1 VAEPTYFHAICQAS
15 IICLK
20 ITQQTYILNFL
31 SKHPQFKDK
40 PCFRSVMSLVSHL
53 KLTYS
58 LIYKEKNMKNL
69 ILSVAIAGTL
79 LGTSSPVFAYEQGD
93 WVVRVGMTNVAP
105 DDSSN
110 NVNVA
115 GADLGVGVNVGSNT
129 QLGLNFVYFYSP
141 QLAIEVLAATPF
153 SHDIGLDTLGPLG
166 STKHL
171 PPTISVNYYFAP
183 PSARFQPYVGAG
195 INYTIFFDEE
205 FSRDNSN
212 AGFSKLDLDNSFG
225 LAAQVGFD
233 YMLDE
238 KWLVN
243 ASVHWLNIDTEAN
256 FDLNDSAG
264 SVDVSIDPFVY
275 SITAG
280 YRF

>member
-1 VAEPTYFHAICQAS
+1 
-15 IICLK
+15 
-20 ITQQTYILNFL
+20 
-31 SKHPQFKDK
+31 
-40 PCFRSVMSLVSHL
+40 VSHL

-58 LIYKEKNMKNL
+58 LILKEKHMKKL
-69 ILSVAIAGTL
+69 ILSVAIAVTL
-79 LGTSSPVFAYEQGD
+79 LGTISSAFAYEQGD
-93 WVVRVGMTNVAP
+93 WVVRVGMSNIAP

-110 NVNVA
+110 NVSVA
-115 GADLGVGVNVGSNT
+115 GADLGVGVNVDSNT
-129 QLGLNFVYFYSP
+129 QLGLNFVYLYSP
-141 QLAIEVLAATPF
+141 HLAIEVLAASPF
-153 SHDIGLDTLGPLG
+153 NHDIGLDTVGPLG

-171 PPTISVNYYFAP
+171 PPSVSANYYFSE
-183 PSARFQPYVGAG
+183 PSAKFQPYVGVG

-205 FSRDNSN
+205 FSSANSN
-212 AGFSKLDLDNSFG
+212 AGFSKLHLDNSFG

-243 ASVHWLNIDTEAN
+243 ASLRWFDIDTEAS
-256 FDLNDSAG
+256 FDLNGSAG
-264 SVDVSIDPFVY
+264 NVDVSIDPFVY

>member
-1 VAEPTYFHAICQAS
+1 ME
-15 IICLK
+15 
-20 ITQQTYILNFL
+20 
-31 SKHPQFKDK
+31 KH
-40 PCFRSVMSLVSHL
+40 
-53 KLTYS
+53 
-58 LIYKEKNMKNL
+58 MKKL
-69 ILSVAIAGTL
+69 ILSVAIGVNLLSTL
-79 LGTSSPVFAYEQGD
+79 SPVFAYEQGD
-93 WVVRVGMTNVAP
+93 WVIRVGMTNVAP

-115 GADLGVGVNVGSNT
+115 GADLGVGVNVDSNT

-153 SHDIGLDTLGPLG
+153 SHDIGLNTVGPLG
-166 STKHL
+166 NTKHL
-171 PPTISVNYYFAP
+171 PPTVSANYYFSQ
-183 PSARFQPYVGAG
+183 PSAKFQPYVGAG
-195 INYTIFFDEE
+195 VNYTIFFDEK
-205 FSRDNSN
+205 FTSANTS
-212 AGFSKLDLDNSFG
+212 AGFSNLDLDSSFG

-243 ASVHWLNIDTEAN
+243 ASLRWIDINTEAS
-256 FDLNDSAG
+256 FDLNGAAG
-264 SVDVSIDPFVY
+264 NVDVSIDPFVY

>member
-1 VAEPTYFHAICQAS
+1 
-15 IICLK
+15 
-20 ITQQTYILNFL
+20 
-31 SKHPQFKDK
+31 
-40 PCFRSVMSLVSHL
+40 M
-53 KLTYS
+53 YS
-58 LIYKEKNMKNL
+58 LIHRDKHMKKL

-79 LGTSSPVFAYEQGD
+79 LSTISPAFAYERGD

-110 NVNVA
+110 NVNVG
-115 GADLGVGVNVGSNT
+115 GADLGVGVNVDSNT

-153 SHDIGLDTLGPLG
+153 SHDIGLNTVGPLG
-166 STKHL
+166 STKQL
-171 PPTISVNYYFAP
+171 PPTVSANYYFLE
-183 PSARFQPYVGAG
+183 PSAKFQPYVGAG
-195 INYTIFFDEE
+195 INYTLFFDEK
-205 FSRDNSN
+205 FTDANTS

-225 LAAQVGFD
+225 LAAQLGFD
-233 YMLDE
+233 YMLDD

-243 ASVHWLNIDTEAN
+243 ASVRWMDIDTEAS
-256 FDLNDSAG
+256 FELNGSAG
-264 SVDVSIDPFVY
+264 SVDVSIDPIVY